1 MSITDTSGNLFS
13 AASKNK
19 IGVFNSFRYF
29 RLLEMKKHTHSFL
42 TGPYSRLSLFV
53 VILVASF
60 SSCKRANDSANV
72 INEGYIEYGITYL
85 EDTLD
90 NFMLK
95 FLPNKMV
102 VKFKDHHTINKIQ
115 GLSGVV
121 SFTQIQDLQEESGVT
136 LVHLLNKRY
145 IYTEPQGAPSLFYDP
160 LPDIE
165 IIPTGNTKEIC
176 GIICAEARVKTSD
189 PTFTDFPIYYTER
202 LQIPNVNTH
211 TPFVEVEGVL
221 LEFQIKLYDVQM
233 KFTANAIN
241 ETKIP
246 KSEFQIPQEYKPI
259 NRETMEEI
267 MSLLK

>member
-1 MSITDTSGNLFS
+1 
-13 AASKNK
+13 
-19 IGVFNSFRYF
+19 
-29 RLLEMKKHTHSFL
+29 MKKHTHSL
-42 TGPYSRLSLFV
+42 LPHSRLLLFV
-53 VILVASF
+53 AILIASL
-60 SSCKRANDSANV
+60 SSCKRADDSANV
-72 INEGYIEYGITYL
+72 MNEGYIEYGITYPD
-85 EDTLD
+85 DTLD

-102 VKFKDHHTINKIQ
+102 VKFKDHQTINKIQ

-121 SFTQIQDLQEESGVT
+121 SFTQIQDLKKETGVT

-145 IYTEPQGAPSLFYDP
+145 IYTETKEAPSLFYDP
-160 LPDIE
+160 LPGIE

-176 GIICAEARVKTSD
+176 GIQCAEARVETHD
-189 PTFTDFPIYYTER
+189 PTFTNFLIYYTEK
-202 LQIPNVNTH
+202 LQIPNVNRH
-211 TPFVEVEGVL
+211 TPFVDVEGVL

-241 ETKIP
+241 ETSIP
-246 KSEFQIPQEYKPI
+246 KSEFEIPKEYKPI